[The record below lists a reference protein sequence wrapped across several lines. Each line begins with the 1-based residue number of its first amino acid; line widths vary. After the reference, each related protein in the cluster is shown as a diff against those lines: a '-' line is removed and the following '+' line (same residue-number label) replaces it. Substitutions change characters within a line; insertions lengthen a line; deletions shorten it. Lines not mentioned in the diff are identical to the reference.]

1 MEKVRVSIE
10 GAKEVMRKLRKL
22 DDRLKKRILKKV
34 GRKSLPPMVDSYK
47 RNITDADEL
56 FKVYRNGKIAYEIQ
70 PGQLR
75 KSVAIKTPKHLQ
87 KKDVVGMSVGP
98 RRTGAYKD
106 AEKGGWYAGMINF
119 GWLRVGGN
127 QGKRYQGQNL
137 NFAQKAM
144 AAAKTKVNVR
154 FVRVFKTETARE
166 INKLKFGQRM
176 GLK

>member
-1 MEKVRVSIE
+1 MEKVKVSVE
-10 GAKEVMRKLRKL
+10 GVEEVMKKLRKL

-34 GRKSLPPMVDSYK
+34 GKKSLPPMVDSYK
-47 RNITDADEL
+47 RNITDADEV
-56 FKVYRNGKIAYEIQ
+56 FKVYRNGKIAYEIK

-75 KSVAIKTPKHLQ
+75 RSVGIKTPKHLQ

-98 RRTGAYKD
+98 RRTGKTFGKG
-106 AEKGGWYAGMINF
+106 KGGWYAGMINF
-119 GWLRVGGN
+119 G
-127 QGKRYQGQNL
+127 
-137 NFAQKAM
+137 FAQKAM

-154 FVRVFKTETARE
+154 FVRVFRTETARE